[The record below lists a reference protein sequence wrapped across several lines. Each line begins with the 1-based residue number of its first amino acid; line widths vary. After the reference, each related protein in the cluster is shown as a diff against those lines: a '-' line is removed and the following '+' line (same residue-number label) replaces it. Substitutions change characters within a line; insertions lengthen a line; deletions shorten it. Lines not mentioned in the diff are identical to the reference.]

1 MASADVS
8 QVIANQLKC
17 YVCGCGPRAGKP
29 HHWYKCF
36 SSHQICE
43 NCKAVKC
50 KCGEAITKE
59 KCKVIEALL
68 KSKTMRFNC
77 FNQIRGCRENSGE
90 DAMIFH
96 EQECIYRLVKC
107 PKIDCELKV
116 PFHKLSQHMKV
127 NREHVF
133 KQYSILK
140 GFKQM
145 HETLET
151 PPWLD
156 NYTCF
161 PVVFEFDG
169 RIFYSLI
176 EMRNQTFYHW
186 IQFLGSPNEAKHYA
200 YTLEYY
206 ANDGSQRTCVYT
218 DQVIPVDETCYSII
232 SSYKCFAIT
241 FGMMKARFMD
251 KDGKFKYSFQIRN
264 LKEEVK
270 DENVESGVSDVSDDE

>member
-1 MASADVS
+1 
-8 QVIANQLKC
+8 
-17 YVCGCGPRAGKP
+17 
-29 HHWYKCF
+29 
-36 SSHQICE
+36 
-43 NCKAVKC
+43 
-50 KCGEAITKE
+50 
-59 KCKVIEALL
+59 
-68 KSKTMRFNC
+68 MRFNC

-90 DAMIFH
+90 EAMIFH

-107 PKIDCELKV
+107 PKIDCDLRV

-140 GFKQM
+140 GNKQM

-186 IQFLGSPNEAKHYA
+186 IQFLGSPNEAKNYA

-206 ANDGSQRTCVYT
+206 ANDAFQRTCAYT
-218 DQVIPVDETCYSII
+218 DQVIPIDETGNSAIESFKCYAI
-232 SSYKCFAIT
+232 SH
-241 FGMMKARFMD
+241 GMLKARFMD
-251 KDGKFKYSFQIRN
+251 KDGKFKYSVQIRN

-270 DENVESGVSDVSDDE
+270 DENVESGISDDDE